1 MERSMPGRPLGR
13 RLSRRAL
20 TAVSLLALAASA
32 LTGCASGKATG
43 TTDGQSEAAGGTDS
57 TGGAKNTG
65 KNDGKNSV
73 YVIGGKPDDPFWSA
87 IKRGGEDAGKLV
99 KAKGGSVTFLGPK
112 TYDNLGPD
120 AAKLTQTAL
129 SQNPSAIVVPDWVPE
144 NQDDAIK
151 QAVKKGIPVFIY
163 NAGGVDA
170 AKRTGALKYIG
181 SDDYEAGKAGGT
193 KFADEGAENILCVNT
208 VPGAANSEARCDGI
222 ADGAKAEGAKSRQL
236 PLPSS
241 NFGNPSAVTQAI
253 KGALLKDDSI
263 DALVTIGVQD
273 ADSAAAAIEQAKAGD
288 KVQLG
293 TFDLSDS
300 QLERIKSGKQLFAID
315 QQPYLQGFYGVSV
328 ANQYLSYGVMPPQN
342 PLLTGPLLV
351 TSSNVGAAIDGT
363 EAGVR

>member
-1 MERSMPGRPLGR
+1 MDHTQSRRLLGR
-13 RLSRRAL
+13 RPARRAL
-20 TAVSLLALAASA
+20 TAVSLLAVMAVAA
-32 LTGCASGKATG
+32 TGCASGKASG
-43 TTDGQSEAAGGTDS
+43 GDGDRSSAPAEGGS
-57 TGGAKNTG
+57 TSAAKNG
-65 KNDGKNSV
+65 KNAI

-87 IKRGGEDAGKLV
+87 VKRGGEDAAKLV
-99 KAKGGSVTFLGPK
+99 KSGGGSVTFLGPK

-120 AAKLTQTAL
+120 AAKLTLTAL

-151 QAVKKGIPVFIY
+151 QAVKQGVPVFIY

-170 AKRTGALKYIG
+170 AEKTGSLKYIG
-181 SDDYEAGKAGGT
+181 SDDYEAGKAGGV
-193 KFADEGAENILCVNT
+193 KFAEEGAKNILCVNT

-222 ADGAKAEGAKSRQL
+222 ADGAKSKGAKSKQL

-253 KGALLKDDSI
+253 KGALLKDDTI

-273 ADSAAAAIEQAKAGD
+273 ADSAAAAIDQASAAD
-288 KVQLG
+288 KVKLG

-300 QLERIKSGKQLFAID
+300 QLNRIKAGKQLFAID
-315 QQPYLQGFYGVSV
+315 QQPYLQGFYAVSI
-328 ANQYLSYGVMPPQN
+328 ANQYLSYGVIPPQN

-351 TSSNVGAAIDGT
+351 TKDNVAEAIAGT
-363 EAGVR
+363 KAGVR

>member
-1 MERSMPGRPLGR
+1 MERTQIARPLLGR
-13 RLSRRAL
+13 RPSRRVLA
-20 TAVSLLALAASA
+20 AVSVLAAAATA
-32 LTGCASGKATG
+32 LTGCSSGKATG
-43 TTDGQSEAAGGTDS
+43 ATARATADKGGTTS
-57 TGGAKNTG
+57 GVKG
-65 KNDGKNSV
+65 GKNSI

-87 IKRGGEDAGKLV
+87 VKRGGEDAAKLV
-99 KAKGGSVTFLGPK
+99 KSGGGSVTFLGPK

-120 AAKLTQTAL
+120 AAKLTLTAL

-151 QAVKKGIPVFIY
+151 QAVKQGVPVFVY

-170 AKRTGALKYIG
+170 AEKTGSMKYIG
-181 SDDYEAGKAGGT
+181 SDDYEAGKAGGI
-193 KFADEGAENILCVNT
+193 KFAEEGAKNILCVNT

-222 ADGAKAEGAKSRQL
+222 ADGAKSKGATSKQL

-241 NFGNPSAVTQAI
+241 SFGNPSAVTQAI

-273 ADSAAAAIEQAKAGD
+273 ADSAAAAIDQASAAD
-288 KVQLG
+288 KVKLG

-300 QLERIKSGKQLFAID
+300 QLNRISDGKQLFAID
-315 QQPYLQGFYGVSV
+315 QQPYLQGFYAVSI
-328 ANQYLSYGVMPPQN
+328 ANQFLSYGVLPPQN

-351 TSSNVGAAIDGT
+351 TADNVDKAIAGT
-363 EAGVR
+363 KAGVR

>member
-1 MERSMPGRPLGR
+1 MERTQIGRPHGR

-20 TAVSLLALAASA
+20 TAVSVLAVAAIA
-32 LTGCASGKATG
+32 LTGCTSGKATG
-43 TTDGQSEAAGGTDS
+43 DDAGQATASAGGS
-57 TGGAKNTG
+57 GAGNKSN
-65 KNDGKNSV
+65 GKNSI

-87 IKRGGEDAGKLV
+87 VKRGGEDAAKLV
-99 KAKGGSVTFLGPK
+99 KTGGGSVTFLGPK

-120 AAKLTQTAL
+120 AAKLTLTAL
-129 SQNPSAIVVPDWVPE
+129 SQKPSAIVVPDWVPE

-151 QAVKKGIPVFIY
+151 EAVKQGVPVFIY

-170 AKRTGALKYIG
+170 AKKTGGLKYIG
-181 SDDYEAGKAGGT
+181 SDDYEAGKAGGI
-193 KFADEGAENILCVNT
+193 KFGEEGAKNILCVNT

-222 ADGAKAEGAKSRQL
+222 ADGAKTKGAKSKQL

-253 KGALLKDDSI
+253 KGALLNDDSI

-273 ADSAAAAIEQAKAGD
+273 ADSAAAAIDQASASD
-288 KVQLG
+288 KVKLG

-300 QLERIKSGKQLFAID
+300 QLNRIKAGKQLFAID
-315 QQPYLQGFYGVSV
+315 QQPYLQGFYAVSI
-328 ANQYLSYGVMPPQN
+328 ANQYLSYGVLPPQN

-351 TSSNVGAAIDGT
+351 TADNVAKAIAGT
-363 EAGVR
+363 KAGVR